1 MIVRPAP
8 HFFALWCKEVRGR
21 FVFTLGVVHHGR
33 MAGMRHEI
41 ELEGVRVAYELK
53 FSTRARGIRLTVHP
67 DGSVMVSAP
76 TGTRHVAVER
86 MLREKSSWIL
96 GALER
101 TKKHAGKVFLKS
113 GKRELAKHKE
123 EALRLVEERLAHLN
137 AAYGFAY
144 KKVSI
149 RASRTR
155 WGSCSRTGNL
165 NFHFH
170 IVHLPPHLADYL
182 VVHELCHLGA
192 FDHSKKFWE
201 LVAKAVPE
209 YKEYRKELKRGF
221 VFLRG

>member
-1 MIVRPAP
+1 
-8 HFFALWCKEVRGR
+8 
-21 FVFTLGVVHHGR
+21 
-33 MAGMRHEI
+33 MADTRHEI
-41 ELEGVRVAYELK
+41 ELGGVRVAYELK
-53 FSTRARGIRLTVHP
+53 FSARSRGIRLTVHP

-76 TGTRHVAVER
+76 TGTRHAAVER
-86 MLREKSSWIL
+86 MLREKGEWVF

-123 EALRLVEERLAHLN
+123 EALRLAEARLAHFN
-137 AAYGFAY
+137 SIYGFTY

-155 WGSCSRTGNL
+155 WGSCSRTGNI

-201 LVAKAVPE
+201 LVARAVPE
-209 YKEYRKELKRGF
+209 YKEYRKELKKGY